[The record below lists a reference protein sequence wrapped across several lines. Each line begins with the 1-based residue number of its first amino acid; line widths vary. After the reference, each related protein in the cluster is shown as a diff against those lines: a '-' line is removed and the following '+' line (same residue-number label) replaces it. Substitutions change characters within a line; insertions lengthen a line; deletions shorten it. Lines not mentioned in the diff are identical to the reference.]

1 MKTIIISRLIM
12 FESGRV
18 VGAVYNIDDCI
29 DTINKLSYKG
39 DMILV
44 EIWEDNKSIAEGQ
57 LEISNN
63 ADITKEHLLTCLKRT
78 VYVG

>member
-1 MKTIIISRLIM
+1 M
-12 FESGRV
+12 FESGHV

-63 ADITKEHLLTCLKRT
+63 ADINKEHLLTCLKRT